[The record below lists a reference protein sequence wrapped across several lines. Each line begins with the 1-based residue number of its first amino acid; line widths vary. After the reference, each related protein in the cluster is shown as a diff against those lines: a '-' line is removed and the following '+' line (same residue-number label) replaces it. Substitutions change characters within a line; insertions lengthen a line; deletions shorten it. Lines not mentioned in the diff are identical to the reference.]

1 MELSTLLGLIL
12 GFGMLLFGFLLEG
25 GELHALFLLAPAI
38 IVFGGTIGALLVS
51 YNMKDVKKLPRLVKS
66 TMTAHK
72 SSEDELID
80 AFVRLGE
87 SARKEGL
94 LSLEGIVDKEYGSKF
109 DPMLKEGVK
118 MVVDGTDA
126 ELVKSMFENQLYIHD
141 QLRKNEASMFE
152 AAGGYSPT
160 MGIIGTV
167 MGLVHVLGNL
177 SSPEELSK
185 SIAGAFIATL
195 YGVCFANL
203 VYLPMASKLK
213 QKAKQEAAEKQLIM
227 EGVLSIQAGENPSI
241 IRRKLQTF
249 KLEDNGGQVETVPVE
264 EAAVNG

>member
-1 MELSTLLGLIL
+1 
-12 GFGMLLFGFLLEG
+12 
-25 GELHALFLLAPAI
+25 
-38 IVFGGTIGALLVS
+38 
-51 YNMKDVKKLPRLVKS
+51 
-66 TMTAHK
+66 
-72 SSEDELID
+72 
-80 AFVRLGE
+80 
-87 SARKEGL
+87 
-94 LSLEGIVDKEYGSKF
+94 VDKEFSEKF
-109 DPMLKEGVK
+109 DPMLKEGIK

-126 ELVKSMFENQLYIHD
+126 ELVKNMYENELYIND
-141 QLRKNEASMFE
+141 QLKKNEASMFE

-213 QKAKQEAAEKQLIM
+213 QKAKQAAFEKQLIM
-227 EGVLSIQAGENPSI
+227 EGVMSIQAGENPSI

-249 KLEDNGGQVETVPVE
+249 KTDHRNMKKSTAPVE
-264 EAAVNG
+264 EAQLNV